1 MQLVAAKQEGF
12 TSNHWSKTNKIPKKR
27 PLVVIGVLT
36 TFGRKNNR
44 DAIRKARMGTGA
56 TLKMEDQKGIIVR
69 FIIRRSAN
77 GRDSL
82 DRDVDN
88 ENK

>member
-1 MQLVAAKQEGF
+1 MELVATKQEGF

-36 TFGRKNNR
+36 PFGRKSSR
-44 DAIRKARMGTGA
+44 DAIRKAWMGTGA
-56 TLKMEDQKGIIVR
+56 ALKKMEDQKGIIVR
-69 FIIRRSAN
+69 FII
-77 GRDSL
+77 GRSL

-88 ENK
+88 E